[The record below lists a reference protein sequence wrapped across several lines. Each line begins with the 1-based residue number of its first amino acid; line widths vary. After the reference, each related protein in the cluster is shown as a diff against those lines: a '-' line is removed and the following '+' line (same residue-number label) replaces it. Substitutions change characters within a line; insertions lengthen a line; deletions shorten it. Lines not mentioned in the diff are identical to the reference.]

1 MGPFHMNLHEQFH
14 SLNVLFDDYLKM
26 AMRKVNSHQS
36 EKMHYEVKKIV

>member
-14 SLNVLFDDYLKM
+14 SLNVLFHDYLKM

-36 EKMHYEVKKIV
+36 EKMHYEVKKII

>member
-26 AMRKVNSHQS
+26 AMRKVKSHQS
-36 EKMHYEVKKIV
+36 EKMHYEVKKII